1 MKKTKQIA
9 FGGIICGLSL
19 VIMLLTGIFPF
30 AEYSCPALAGIVLI
44 SLVIEYGKKTAFIA
58 YCAIAILSAIIVPNK
73 EAAILFV
80 FFLGYYPIIKS
91 VFEKCKSRILEWIL
105 KLLTFN
111 TSVILSYIIMLNV
124 LSMTNLTDDF
134 KGIAIP
140 ILLIL
145 GNIVFIVYDFALNG
159 LANMYYYKIKPK
171 LKGVTK

>member
-1 MKKTKQIA
+1 
-9 FGGIICGLSL
+9 
-19 VIMLLTGIFPF
+19 
-30 AEYSCPALAGIVLI
+30 
-44 SLVIEYGKKTAFIA
+44 
-58 YCAIAILSAIIVPNK
+58 
-73 EAAILFV
+73 
-80 FFLGYYPIIKS
+80 FLGYYPIIKS